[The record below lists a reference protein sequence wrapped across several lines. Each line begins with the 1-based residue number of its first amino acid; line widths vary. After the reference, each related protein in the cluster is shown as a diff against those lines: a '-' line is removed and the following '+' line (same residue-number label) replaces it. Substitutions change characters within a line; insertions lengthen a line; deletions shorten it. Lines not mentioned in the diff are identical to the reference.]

1 MNEKG
6 IVERPGQLLARLE
19 FYRDLGVEFLVS
31 PRKTDSRKREAEVG
45 TGLLKPE
52 GFSGGP
58 AADDREEWDRLIR
71 RIMACQACPL
81 FKGRTQAVP
90 GEGHRQASLM
100 FVGEAPGRDEDL
112 QGRPFVGR
120 AGQLLTKIIQAMGF
134 SREEVYIANVIKC
147 RPPENRTPRPDE
159 IKACSPYLLR
169 QIDLI
174 KPRVIVALGKVATD
188 FLLPSSKSMS
198 ELRGQFGDFQGI
210 PVMPTFHPSYLVRNE
225 GNKEI
230 KKMVWEDMKKV
241 LQLLKS

>member
-1 MNEKG
+1 MNEK
-6 IVERPGQLLARLE
+6 ERAESLHRLQAGLE
-19 FYRDLGVEFLVS
+19 FFRDLGVEFLVS
-31 PRKTDSRKREAEVG
+31 PRKQAPKSRESAAG
-45 TGLLKPE
+45 APLLIAG
-52 GFSGGP
+52 GFSGGQA
-58 AADDREEWDRLIR
+58 AADGEEWERLIR
-71 RIMACQACPL
+71 KIMSCQACPL

-90 GEGHRQASLM
+90 GEGNRQARLL

-120 AGQLLTKIIQAMGF
+120 AGQLLTRIIQAMGF

-159 IKACSPYLLR
+159 VKACSPYLLR
-169 QIDLI
+169 QIELI
-174 KPRVIVALGKVATD
+174 RPRVIVALGKVATD
-188 FLLPSSKSMS
+188 FLLQSSKSMS
-198 ELRGQFGDFQGI
+198 ELRGNFGEFQGI

-241 LQLLKS
+241 LELLKS